1 MEGERQKGKG
11 LAEGEIE
18 LSQPPALRATAF
30 QRKEGEAGCVAH
42 LPPSHGRGMPEGRG
56 LAEGEKER
64 SQPPALRAT
73 SFQRK
78 EGEAG
83 WVTHPPFQGKG
94 IEEV

>member
-1 MEGERQKGKG
+1 MSSPSTPFLWKG
-11 LAEGEIE
+11 
-18 LSQPPALRATAF
+18 
-30 QRKEGEAGCVAH
+30 VD
-42 LPPSHGRGMPEGRG
+42 GRG

-83 WVTHPPFQGKG
+83 WVTHPPFQEKG
-94 IEEV
+94 IEEA